1 VERDL
6 PTGTV
11 TFFFSDVEGSTK
23 LLHELGAEGYGET
36 LAEHRRVLRDAFA
49 AHGGVEVDTQGDA
62 FFVVFPK
69 APEAVAAAYAAQEA
83 LASAFLALTGSA
95 RHSAFAH
102 AGVSLARSSD
112 RPHGSGVDVLDLSL
126 LRSTALLEH
135 CFKVCSRPVEPLL
148 DSLPGGRM
156 CTSST
161 VQLTFSAPLSP
172 SAGQEVTGIVPS
184 TASPG
189 VRRE

>member
-1 VERDL
+1 MSSSGARSSN
-6 PTGTV
+6 GN
-11 TFFFSDVEGSTK
+11 SH
-23 LLHELGAEGYGET
+23 LLLQRRGGVDQAVARARRRGYGET

-135 CFKVCSRPVEPLL
+135 CFKVCSRPVEPLP

-156 CTSST
+156 AHPAPFSSHFPR
-161 VQLTFSAPLSP
+161 LYLPRR
-172 SAGQEVTGIVPS
+172 
-184 TASPG
+184 
-189 VRRE
+189 VRR